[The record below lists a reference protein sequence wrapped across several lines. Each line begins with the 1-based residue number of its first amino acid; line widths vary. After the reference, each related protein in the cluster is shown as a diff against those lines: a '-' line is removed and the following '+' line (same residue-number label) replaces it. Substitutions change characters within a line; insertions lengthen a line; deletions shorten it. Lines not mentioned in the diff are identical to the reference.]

1 VPTADEADQ
10 LHATPAATGSI
21 AGAETA
27 RRAVRLV
34 EVVAAS
40 DSPIT
45 LDAVATSAQ
54 LSRPTT
60 YRLLR
65 VLAEERWL
73 ERSGRTE
80 WGVGSRLAR
89 LGRNLVQ
96 AIDPVTVVQPSLATL
111 AKVSGE
117 TACLH
122 LHDGDS
128 ALLATGSESE
138 NQALRRVAAVGER
151 TPLVR
156 GSAGIAIL
164 AHLDTAERG
173 RFIDSVAPV
182 ERGALR
188 RRLDETGRRGWASS
202 VGENHPGVAGIA
214 APVFAGPGGNVIGS
228 ISLAGPAGRW
238 TARARREAAAKLV
251 QACAEVSA
259 ELAAQRPPASPG
271 R

>member
-1 VPTADEADQ
+1 VPTAGEVDEGRPTRT
-10 LHATPAATGSI
+10 ATASI

-34 EVVAAS
+34 EVIAAS

-45 LDAVATSAQ
+45 LDAVATSAR

-65 VLAEERWL
+65 VLAEEQWL

-80 WGVGSRLAR
+80 WRVGSRLTR
-89 LGRNLVQ
+89 LARNLVQ
-96 AIDPVTVVQPSLATL
+96 AIDPVAVVQPSLATL
-111 AKVSGE
+111 AKASGE

-164 AHLDTAERG
+164 AHLDPAEQG
-173 RFIDSVAPV
+173 RFLRSVARD

-188 RRLDETGRRGWASS
+188 RRLAETGRRGWASS

-214 APVFAGPGGNVIGS
+214 APVFAGPGGDVIGS

-238 TARARREAAAKLV
+238 TARARRQAATKLV
-251 QACAEVSA
+251 QTCAEVSA
-259 ELAAQRPPASPG
+259 ELSAQVSPASPG